1 MDSTVPFNLTIFT
14 DSTKNVCMCSATS
27 IIIIV
32 LFVISPLSNFFK
44 TSLVMKILALLLIL
58 LHDDISIHGTL
69 LLILLQ
75 FSIDKTNI
83 IIFNNIKEI
92 NIIIFI
98 ITIKIYIILHNNINI
113 YYR

>member
-44 TSLVMKILALLLIL
+44 TSLVMKILALLLMIYTIYLNIL
-58 LHDDISIHGTL
+58 EL
-69 LLILLQ
+69 
-75 FSIDKTNI
+75 
-83 IIFNNIKEI
+83 
-92 NIIIFI
+92 
-98 ITIKIYIILHNNINI
+98 
-113 YYR
+113 R